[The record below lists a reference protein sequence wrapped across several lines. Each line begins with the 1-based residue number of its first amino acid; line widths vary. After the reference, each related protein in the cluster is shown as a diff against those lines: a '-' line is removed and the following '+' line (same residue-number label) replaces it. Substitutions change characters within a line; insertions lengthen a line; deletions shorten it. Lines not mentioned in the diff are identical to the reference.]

1 VIPGLTSVTG
11 SVPAA
16 ADPVQRAEDG
26 IGQGDVLGT
35 PLGMALVAATVAH
48 GAPVVPELIRGR
60 PTEVVKAADTPD
72 PAVLGPIR
80 DLMRAVVLEGTAT
93 QLGSFGEVYGK
104 TGTAEFT
111 GDGRSHAWFIGYR
124 GDLAFAV
131 LIVDGGRSSNAVQV
145 AARFLTAV
153 G

>member
-1 VIPGLTSVTG
+1 
-11 SVPAA
+11 
-16 ADPVQRAEDG
+16 
-26 IGQGDVLGT
+26 
-35 PLGMALVAATVAH
+35 MAH
-48 GAPVVPELIRGR
+48 GIQDLS
-60 PTEVVKAADTPD
+60 TSTFDEVVKAADTPD